1 MSRGDPQGA
10 GIALL
15 FVGGALVVQGLMN
28 FRKSRKIQDTARIDI
43 ASAAQGLVEIE
54 GYAWPLET
62 PFAAVCG
69 RQVVYYHYKVQ
80 QLVKRGKN
88 SSWETKYEFNHNPS
102 FYVIDQSGVCIVNP
116 TQGSMD
122 LTETITKLDH
132 YAESIEALSA
142 SSRYQSG
149 WLGKL
154 FSGTYRLVER
164 KLLVGSPVY
173 VCGNLQAMNMNQI
186 KIRGD
191 YKKFLTLIKTMKL
204 NPIFK
209 MNRLDINRDGVL
221 SDDEMIAGFAD
232 VSKEAALHSV
242 EGEVKVVG
250 SITESQIHSLII
262 ADGHQ
267 EQYLK
272 RLTSFNFLKIWGGVA
287 LIGAGLFFLF
297 L

>member
-1 MSRGDPQGA
+1 MSSSDPKGA

-15 FVGGALVVQGLMN
+15 FVGGALIVKGLVN

-43 ASAAQGLVEIE
+43 ASAPQGLVEVE
-54 GYAWPLET
+54 GYAWPLEL

-88 SSWETKYEFNHNPS
+88 SSWETKYEFNHNAS

-116 TQGSMD
+116 TKDSMD

-132 YAESIEALSA
+132 YAESIEALSV

-149 WLGKL
+149 WLGKI
-154 FSGTYRLVER
+154 FSGSFRLVEN

-173 VCGNLQAMNMNQI
+173 VCGNLQAMNMNQV
-186 KIRGD
+186 KILGD
-191 YKKFLTLIKTMKL
+191 YKKFLTQIKTMSM

-209 MNRLDINRDGVL
+209 MSRLDTNRDGVL
-221 SDDEMIAGFAD
+221 SDEEMITGFAD
-232 VSKEAALHSV
+232 ITKETSLHGV
-242 EGEVKVVG
+242 EGSVKVLG
-250 SITESQIHSLII
+250 SISKSESHDLIV
-262 ADGHQ
+262 ADGH
-267 EQYLK
+267 EAQYLK
-272 RLTSFNFLKIWGGVA
+272 RLTSFNLLKIWGGVA
-287 LIGAGLFFLF
+287 IVGAGLFFLF

>member
-1 MSRGDPQGA
+1 MSSSDPKGA

-15 FVGGALVVQGLMN
+15 FVGGALIVKGLVN

-43 ASAAQGLVEIE
+43 ASAPQGLVEVE
-54 GYAWPLET
+54 GYAWPLEP

-88 SSWETKYEFNHNPS
+88 SSWETKYEFNHNAS

-116 TQGSMD
+116 TKESMD

-132 YAESIEALSA
+132 YAESIEALSV

-149 WLGKL
+149 WLGKI
-154 FSGTYRLVER
+154 FSGSFRLVEN

-173 VCGNLQAMNMNQI
+173 VCGNLQAMNMNQV
-186 KIRGD
+186 KILGD
-191 YKKFLTLIKTMKL
+191 YKKFLTQVKTMSM

-209 MNRLDINRDGVL
+209 MSRLDTNRDGVL
-221 SDDEMIAGFAD
+221 SDEEVITGFAD
-232 VSKEAALHSV
+232 ITKEASLHGV
-242 EGEVKVVG
+242 EGSVKVVG
-250 SITESQIHSLII
+250 SISKSESHDLIV
-262 ADGHQ
+262 ADGH
-267 EQYLK
+267 EAQYLK
-272 RLTSFNFLKIWGGVA
+272 RLTSFNLIKIWGGVA
-287 LIGAGLFFLF
+287 IVGAGLFFLF

>member
-1 MSRGDPQGA
+1 MSRSDPKGA

-15 FVGGALVVQGLMN
+15 FVGGALIVKGLVN

-43 ASAAQGLVEIE
+43 ASAPQGLVEVE
-54 GYAWPLET
+54 GYAWPLEP

-88 SSWETKYEFNHNPS
+88 SSWETKYEFNHNAS

-116 TQGSMD
+116 TKDSMD

-132 YAESIEALSA
+132 YAESIEALSV

-149 WLGKL
+149 WLGKI
-154 FSGTYRLVER
+154 FSGSFRLVEN

-173 VCGNLQAMNMNQI
+173 VCGNLQAMNMNQVRI
-186 KIRGD
+186 LGD
-191 YKKFLTLIKTMKL
+191 YKKFLTQIKTMNM
-204 NPIFK
+204 NPVFK
-209 MNRLDINRDGVL
+209 MSRLDTNRDGIL
-221 SDDEMIAGFAD
+221 SDEEMITGFAD
-232 VSKEAALHSV
+232 VSKETSLHGI
-242 EGEVKVVG
+242 EGSVKVVG
-250 SITESQIHSLII
+250 SISKSESHDLIV
-262 ADGHQ
+262 ADSH
-267 EQYLK
+267 EAQYLK
-272 RLTSFNFLKIWGGVA
+272 RLTSFNLLKIWGGVVI
-287 LIGAGLFFLF
+287 LGAGLFFLF

>member
-15 FVGGALVVQGLMN
+15 FVGGALVVKGLMN

-54 GYAWPLET
+54 GYAWPLEV

-88 SSWETKYEFNHNPS
+88 SSWETKYEFNHNAS

-132 YAESIEALSA
+132 YAESIEALTA

-154 FSGTYRLVER
+154 FSGSYRLVER

-173 VCGNLQAMNMNQI
+173 VCGSLQAMNMNQV

-191 YKKFLTLIKTMKL
+191 YKKFLLQIKTMST

-209 MNRLDINRDGVL
+209 MSRLDTNRDGVL
-221 SDDEMIAGFAD
+221 SDDEMIAGLAD
-232 VSKEAALHSV
+232 ISKEVALHSM
-242 EGEVKVVG
+242 ESEVKVVG
-250 SITESQIHSLII
+250 SIASSQSHDLIV

-272 RLTSFNFLKIWGGVA
+272 RLTSFNTLKIWGGVA
-287 LIGAGLFFLF
+287 LIGAGLFFLI

>member
-1 MSRGDPQGA
+1 MSSSDPKGA

-15 FVGGALVVQGLMN
+15 FVGGALIVKGLVN

-43 ASAAQGLVEIE
+43 ASAPQGLVEVE
-54 GYAWPLET
+54 GYAWPLEL

-88 SSWETKYEFNHNPS
+88 SSWETKYEFNHNAS

-116 TQGSMD
+116 TKDSMD

-132 YAESIEALSA
+132 YAESIEALSV

-149 WLGKL
+149 WLGKI
-154 FSGTYRLVER
+154 FSGSFRLVEN

-173 VCGNLQAMNMNQI
+173 VCGNLQAMNMNQV
-186 KIRGD
+186 KILGD
-191 YKKFLTLIKTMKL
+191 YKKFLTQIKTMSM

-209 MNRLDINRDGVL
+209 MSRLDTNRDGVL
-221 SDDEMIAGFAD
+221 SDEEMITGFAD
-232 VSKEAALHSV
+232 ITKETSLHGV
-242 EGEVKVVG
+242 EGSVKVLG
-250 SITESQIHSLII
+250 SISKSESHDLIV
-262 ADGHQ
+262 ADGH
-267 EQYLK
+267 EVQYLK
-272 RLTSFNFLKIWGGVA
+272 RLTSFNLLKIWGGVA
-287 LIGAGLFFLF
+287 IVGAGLFFLF